1 MTSSFNE
8 FTSIK
13 FQNEL
18 RRLDPEHRTTHCA
31 FQIVLAYKQRQITV
45 KSTIDPLK
53 LQRLVRARL
62 IFDTIINPGSSM
74 PLVNLISTTNEFK
87 IKCDTNWCDRQF
99 MLKHIGWLSKENY
112 SNLEN
117 TSSSF
122 FVSEAVDSGY
132 CLHNGKMKEC
142 PNRICYVYHSDKEF
156 KTQSG
161 CYLLPR
167 KNAMLELKFEINF
180 GENPGTVNGKE
191 IGVPAKYEIVNS
203 LFDINYF
210 CTWNMYNDPSIMT
223 NISEVVN
230 LHCNVSA
237 IKEALQ
243 AVIYQCQW

>member
-1 MTSSFNE
+1 MKNNEILKSAIKEVHRALGFAQPKMFLLDFNY
-8 FTSIK
+8 
-13 FQNEL
+13 L
-18 RRLDPEHRTTHCA
+18 
-31 FQIVLAYKQRQITV
+31 
-45 KSTIDPLK
+45 
-53 LQRLVRARL
+53 
-62 IFDTIINPGSSM
+62 
-74 PLVNLISTTNEFK
+74 
-87 IKCDTNWCDRQF
+87 
-99 MLKHIGWLSKENY
+99 
-112 SNLEN
+112 
-117 TSSSF
+117 
-122 FVSEAVDSGY
+122 GY

-243 AVIYQCQW
+243 AVIPMSMVTTTNKISTTLSASTSSTTSTTTVTATTMTTTTTATLSSTSATKMATGSSASFRMGFGIICFESFFLYWNNLH